1 MDTKYAQDRIN
12 YVITSLEDALLK
24 CISVD
29 FTDDAKMDQSP
40 AYVIGYTSSMI
51 KNALADLKGVANDLN

>member
-12 YVITSLEDALLK
+12 YVMLSLEDALSMCL
-24 CISVD
+24 SVE
-29 FTDDAKMDQSP
+29 FTDNAKIEQSP

-51 KNALADLKGVANDLN
+51 KNALADLKVVSKDLN